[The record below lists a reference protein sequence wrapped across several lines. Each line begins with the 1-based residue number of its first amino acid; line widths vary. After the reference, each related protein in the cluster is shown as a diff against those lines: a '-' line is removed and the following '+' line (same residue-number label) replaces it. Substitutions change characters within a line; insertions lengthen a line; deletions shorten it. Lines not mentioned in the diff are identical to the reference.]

1 MSETVSARDSGPD
14 SKLRIALLAYF
25 PMFIATLSLLT
36 SIYNG
41 YLNNK
46 FVSIIQSNISRA
58 EYMRTCKDVI
68 DSYFQV
74 KFRAAVLNGA
84 GGRSENAGASA
95 QQIEAANTVSHFAA
109 LATFLANLRDE
120 EARVTY
126 TNLSRELEK
135 IVQAAGGVPRAELDT
150 MFEPAD
156 RMFDEMN
163 NDCVRSARA
172 TL

>member
-1 MSETVSARDSGPD
+1 MSESAPD
-14 SKLRIALLAYF
+14 SKLRTALLAYF

-46 FVSIIQSNISRA
+46 FVTIIQSNISRA

-74 KFRAAVLNGA
+74 KFRAALLNGA
-84 GGRSENAGASA
+84 AARGEGVGSST
-95 QQIEAANTVSHFAA
+95 QQTDAANTVSHFAA

-120 EARVTY
+120 QARVTY
-126 TNLSRELEK
+126 TSLSRELEK
-135 IVQAAGGVPRAELDT
+135 IVQTAGRVPSGELEKL
-150 MFEPAD
+150 FEPAD
-156 RMFDEMN
+156 RLFGQMN
-163 NDCVRSARA
+163 NDCVQSAKA
-172 TL
+172 TM